1 MTPEELV
8 GRHPLLY
15 HMAEVGSWPSIQE
28 HGLLSTTALLDLF
41 EVDVTDRRRME
52 SEWRQNSISIAH
64 PIHGTAVIR
73 DQRPMP
79 PSKLANNLV
88 NMTPEQWYKFLNRK
102 TFFWADR
109 RRLTNLL
116 NAYAYR
122 NRAHS
127 VLTVDTEA
135 LLTRHGDRTSLCS
148 INSGFVYYG
157 GRRGRE
163 TFKPIAKFPSG
174 NQVWELAVEYSVP
187 DVADLVVRVED
198 WRRDSRLRL
207 VWDRE
212 RDSDGRQQMS
222 QKKVCLT

>member
-8 GRHPLLY
+8 RRHPLLY
-15 HMAEVGSWPSIQE
+15 HMAEAGSWPSIKE

-41 EVDVTDRRRME
+41 KVDATDRHRME
-52 SEWRQNSISIAH
+52 SEWRQNSKSITH

-79 PSKLANNLV
+79 PSDLANNLV
-88 NMTPEQWYKFLNRK
+88 NMTPGEWYEFLNRK
-102 TFFWADR
+102 TFFWADWN
-109 RRLTNLL
+109 RLTNLL

-122 NRAHS
+122 NRAHC

-135 LLTRHGDRTSLCS
+135 LLTRQGKRTSLCA
-148 INSGFVYYG
+148 INSGFVYHG

-163 TFKPIAKFPSG
+163 TFKAIADFPSR

-198 WRRDSRLRL
+198 WRRDSRLEL

-222 QKKVCLT
+222 QK